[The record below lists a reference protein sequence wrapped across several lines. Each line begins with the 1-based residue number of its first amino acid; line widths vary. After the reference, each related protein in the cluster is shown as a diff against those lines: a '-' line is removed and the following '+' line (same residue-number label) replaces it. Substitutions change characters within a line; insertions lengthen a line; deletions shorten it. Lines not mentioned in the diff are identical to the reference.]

1 MSNQIDPQDAS
12 NRTEE
17 KTVTYAQIDSLRKC
31 ISTTIDSYRIKKRK
45 NKIGAITVQTL
56 SILFSF
62 GTTVLIGWKI
72 QKGVAES
79 IDATETINAT
89 LMNWALIVSALA
101 TGINTLDK
109 FFDYKTLWIGY
120 NVSISNLK
128 SALAKLDYLASLGSE
143 NIQRKQLD
151 DIFNSYEL
159 TCLNMD
165 KNYQE
170 IRSAKDE

>member
-31 ISTTIDSYRIKKRK
+31 ISSTIDSYRIKKRK
-45 NKIGAITVQTL
+45 NKIGAITVQGF

-72 QKGVAES
+72 QKEVAES
-79 IDATETINAT
+79 INVST
-89 LMNWALIVSALA
+89 LTNFALIVSALA